1 MATLDTPITNLPGIG
16 DKKAAAFHKLGI
28 YTYGDMISYFPRRY
42 DDRSRMVPIAMAI
55 PEDTCCVQA
64 MVATQPTLSRIRRGM
79 ELVKFRI
86 ADDSGVMDVTY
97 FNQPFM
103 KNALTMGE
111 TYNFY
116 GKVSAMGSRKSMSNP
131 VYEKAAQPR
140 ITGRIIPVYH
150 STTQLS
156 QKVIVA
162 AAEQCLNA
170 CGHQVIDLLPE
181 EVTRRNNLC
190 QAEYAYRNIHFPESM
205 LALDIARRRMV
216 FEELFVLA
224 CAIRILHS
232 GSSAPVEGLR
242 LSSCDLNTFYAT
254 LPFTPTG
261 AQKRAMEAALSDMTS
276 GLSMNRLVQGDVG
289 SGKTLVAAGCIWAAA
304 QSGKVSA
311 MMAPTEILAEQHLRT
326 MRKFLEPCGLRVGLL
341 TGSMTAKEKR
351 TAKAALANHEY
362 DLIVGTHAVLTGDVE
377 IPDLALV
384 IVDEQHRF
392 GVEQRAALAQKGEKP
407 HVLVMSATPIPRT
420 LALIIY
426 GDLDVSIIDELPPGR
441 QTIDTLL
448 VNESYRQRLNGF
460 VRKQVET
467 GRQVFVICPKVEEDE
482 EKENDLNLKSAE
494 EHAKYMQSE
503 FPDLH
508 VGCVHGR
515 LKEKQKDAVMSAFV
529 SGDIDI
535 LVATTVV
542 EVGVDIPN
550 ANLMIIENADRFG
563 LSQLHQLRGRIGRGE
578 HKSWCV
584 LVSDSTNEV
593 SRERLK
599 IMVKTSDGFAISE
612 EDLRLRGPGDF
623 FGNRQHGL
631 PETHIADLGADMNVL
646 VTAQEEA
653 NKLMETDPELEQHPK
668 LKRHVLKLLEKA
680 GDTFN

>member
-1 MATLDTPITNLPGIG
+1 MPTLDTSIANLPGIG
-16 DKKAAAFHKLGI
+16 EKKAAAFRKLGI

-42 DDRSRMVPIAMAI
+42 DDRSHMVPIAMAV

-64 MVATQPTLSRIRRGM
+64 MVATVPTHTRVRRGM
-79 ELVKFRI
+79 ELVKLRI

-97 FNQPFM
+97 FNQPYV
-103 KNALTMGE
+103 KNALQMGE

-116 GKVSAMGSRKSMSNP
+116 GKVTAIGSRKQMTNP
-131 VYEKAAQPR
+131 VFEKAENPR
-140 ITGRIIPVYH
+140 VTGRIIPVYR
-150 STTQLS
+150 STALLS
-156 QKVIVA
+156 QKVMVS
-162 AAEQCLNA
+162 AAERCLA
-170 CGHQVIDLLPE
+170 DCGHMMPDLLPP
-181 EVTRRNNLC
+181 EVTRRHNLC
-190 QAEYAYRNIHFPESM
+190 QAEFAYRNLHFPEDM
-205 LALDIARRRMV
+205 LSLDIARRRMV

-224 CAIRILHS
+224 CAIKLLHS
-232 GSSAPVEGLR
+232 DSTPTEGLR
-242 LSSCDLNTFYAT
+242 LQPCDLTQFYAT

-261 AQKRAMEAALSDMTS
+261 AQKRAMEAAVADMTS
-276 GLSMNRLVQGDVG
+276 GLSMNRLIQGDVG

-304 QSGKVSA
+304 QSGKVCA

-341 TGSMTAKEKR
+341 TGSMTAKQKR
-351 TAKAALANHEY
+351 TVKAQLANKEF

-377 IPDLALV
+377 IPELGLV

-426 GDLDVSIIDELPPGR
+426 GDLDVSVIDELPPGR
-441 QTIDTLL
+441 QKIDTLL

-460 VRKQVET
+460 VRKQVED

-482 EKENDLNLKSAE
+482 EKENLLDLKSAE
-494 EHAKYMQSE
+494 EHAKYMQE
-503 FPDLH
+503 TFHDLR
-508 VGCVHGR
+508 VGCVHGK
-515 LKEKQKDAVMSAFV
+515 LKEKQKDAVMTAFV
-529 SGDIDI
+529 NHEIDI

-584 LVSDSTNEV
+584 LVSDTTNEE
-593 SRERLK
+593 SRARLK
-599 IMVKTSDGFAISE
+599 IMVKTSDGFQISE

-653 NKLMETDPELEQHPK
+653 NRLMEADPQLLGYPK
-668 LKRHVLKLLEKA
+668 LKRHVLKMVEKA

>member
-1 MATLDTPITNLPGIG
+1 MQTPITVLPGIG
-16 DKKAAAFHKLGI
+16 EKKAAAFQKLGI
-28 YTYGDMISYFPRRY
+28 HTLGDLLSYFPRKY

-55 PEDTCCVQA
+55 PEDTCCVEA
-64 MVATQPTLSRIRRGM
+64 MVTTVPTHNRIRRGM
-79 ELVKFRI
+79 EITKFRI
-86 ADDSGVMDVTY
+86 ADDTGVMEISY
-97 FNQPFM
+97 FNQPYI
-103 KNALTMGE
+103 KNAISTGE
-111 TYNFY
+111 TYHFY
-116 GKVSAMGSRKSMSNP
+116 GKVTAVGNRKQMTNP
-131 VYEKAAQPR
+131 VFEKADRPKV
-140 ITGRIIPVYH
+140 TGRIIPVYR
-150 STTQLS
+150 STALLS
-156 QKVIVA
+156 QKVLVS
-162 AAEQCLNA
+162 AAEFALNK
-170 CGHQVIDLLPE
+170 CGHLVPDLLPR

-190 QAEYAYRNIHFPESM
+190 QAEFAYRNIHFPEDM
-205 LALDIARRRMV
+205 LSLEIARRRMV

-224 CAIRILHS
+224 CALKIMHADSTPSEGMQL
-232 GSSAPVEGLR
+232 AP
-242 LSSCDLNTFYAT
+242 CDLNRFYRT

-261 AQKRAMEAALSDMTS
+261 AQKRAMEASVADMTS
-276 GLSMNRLVQGDVG
+276 GRCMNRLVQGDVG
-289 SGKTLVAAGCIWAAA
+289 SGKTLVAAGAIWAAA

-326 MRKFLEPCGLRVGLL
+326 MQKFLEPCGLRVGLL
-341 TGSMTAKEKR
+341 TGSMTAKQKR
-351 TAKAALANHEY
+351 TVKAQLQNREF
-362 DLIVGTHAVLTGDVE
+362 DLIVGTHAVLTDDVE

-392 GVEQRAALAQKGEKP
+392 GVEQRAALARKGETP

-441 QTIDTLL
+441 QPVDTLL

-460 VRKQVET
+460 VRKQVTE

-482 EKENDLNLKSAE
+482 DGENPMDLKSAE
-494 EHAKYMQSE
+494 DHAKYMQDI
-503 FPDLH
+503 FPDLT
-508 VGCVHGR
+508 VGCVHGK
-515 LKEKQKDAVMSAFV
+515 LKEKQKDAVMSRFV
-529 SGDIDI
+529 SGEIDI

-563 LSQLHQLRGRIGRGE
+563 LSQLHQLRGRIGRGQ

-584 LVSDSTNEV
+584 LVSDSTNET

-599 IMVKTSDGFAISE
+599 IMVKTADGFAISE

-623 FGNRQHGL
+623 FGSRQHGL
-631 PETHIADLGADMNVL
+631 PETHIADLGADMQVL

-653 NKLMETDPELEQHPK
+653 NRLMEADPQLLHHPK
-668 LKRHVLKLLEKA
+668 LKEHVQKMIQKA
-680 GDTFN
+680 GQTMN

>member
-1 MATLDTPITNLPGIG
+1 MHDLNTPITALPGIG
-16 DKKAAAFHKLGI
+16 EKKAVAFRKLGI
-28 YTYGDMISYFPRRY
+28 ATFGDMISHFPRKY
-42 DDRSRMVPIAMAI
+42 DDRSHMVPIGMAI

-64 MVATQPTLSRIRRGM
+64 MVTTVPTHNRIRRGM
-79 ELVKFRI
+79 ELTKLRI

-97 FNQPFM
+97 FNQPYI
-103 KNALTMGE
+103 KNALVMGE
-111 TYNFY
+111 VYNFY
-116 GKVSAMGSRKSMSNP
+116 GKVTAIGKRKQMTNP
-131 VYEKAAQPR
+131 VFEKAERPKV
-140 ITGRIIPVYH
+140 TGRIIPVYR
-150 STTQLS
+150 STTLLS
-156 QKVIVA
+156 QKVMVS
-162 AAEQCLNA
+162 AAEHCLNA
-170 CGHQVIDLLPE
+170 CGHLMPDLLPH
-181 EVTRRNNLC
+181 EVAMRHNLC
-190 QAEYAYRNIHFPESM
+190 QAEFAYRNIHFPEDM
-205 LALDIARRRMV
+205 LSLEIARRRMV

-224 CAIRILHS
+224 CAIKMMHA
-232 GSSAPVEGLR
+232 SSTPTAGLQ
-242 LSSCDLNTFYAT
+242 LQEYDLNEFYRT

-261 AQKRAMEAALSDMTS
+261 AQMRAMEAALADMTS
-276 GLSMNRLVQGDVG
+276 GYNMNRLVQGDVG
-289 SGKTLVAAGCIWAAA
+289 SGKTLVAAGCIRATAN
-304 QSGKVSA
+304 SGKVSA

-326 MRKFLEPCGLRVGLL
+326 MQKFLEPCGLRVGLL

-351 TAKAALANHEY
+351 TVKAQLKNHEL

-392 GVEQRAALAQKGEKP
+392 GVEQRAALAQKGETP

-441 QTIDTLL
+441 QPVDTLL

-460 VRKQVET
+460 VRKQVTE

-482 EKENDLNLKSAE
+482 DGEATSELKSAE
-494 EHAKYMQSE
+494 EHAKYMQE
-503 FPDLH
+503 TFPDLT
-508 VGCVHGR
+508 VGCIHGR

-529 SGDIDI
+529 SGEIDI

-563 LSQLHQLRGRIGRGE
+563 LSQLHQLRGRIGRGQ

-584 LVSDSTNEV
+584 LVSDSTNET

-599 IMVKTSDGFAISE
+599 IMVKTADGFAISE

-646 VTAQEEA
+646 VAAQEEA
-653 NKLMETDPELEQHPK
+653 NRLMAVDPELCDHPK
-668 LKRHVLKLLEKA
+668 LKDRVLQMIQKA
-680 GDTFN
+680 GSTMN

>member
-1 MATLDTPITNLPGIG
+1 MQTPITALPGVG

-28 YTYGDMISYFPRRY
+28 HTFGDMISYFPRKY
-42 DDRSRMVPIAMAI
+42 DDRSHIVPIAMAV

-64 MVATQPTLSRIRRGM
+64 MVTTVPVHNRIRKGM
-79 ELVKFRI
+79 ELTKFRI
-86 ADDSGVMDVTY
+86 ADEGGVMDVTY
-97 FNQPFM
+97 FNQPYI
-103 KNALTMGE
+103 KNAISTGE

-116 GKVSAMGSRKSMSNP
+116 GKVTAVGSRKQMANP
-131 VYEKAAQPR
+131 VFEKADRPR
-140 ITGRIIPVYH
+140 VTGRIIPVYR
-150 STTQLS
+150 STTLLS
-156 QKVIVA
+156 QKVMVS
-162 AAEQCLNA
+162 AAEHCLNK
-170 CGHQVIDLLPE
+170 CGHLVPDLLPRD
-181 EVTRRNNLC
+181 VVRRHQLC
-190 QAEYAYRNIHFPESM
+190 QAEFAYRNIHFPEDM
-205 LALDIARRRMV
+205 LSLEIARRRMV
-216 FEELFVLA
+216 FEELFILA
-224 CAIRILHS
+224 CAIKVMHANS
-232 GSSAPVEGLR
+232 VPKEGLQ
-242 LSSCDLNTFYAT
+242 LKSCNMTDFYKT

-261 AQKRAMEAALSDMTS
+261 AQRRAIAAAVEDMTA
-276 GLSMNRLVQGDVG
+276 GRCMNRLVQGDVG

-326 MRKFLEPCGLRVGLL
+326 MQKFLEPCGLRVGLL
-341 TGSMTAKEKR
+341 TGSMTAKQKR
-351 TAKAALANHEY
+351 TVKAQLANHEF

-377 IPDLALV
+377 IPELALV

-392 GVEQRAALAQKGEKP
+392 GVEQRAALAQKGETP

-420 LALIIY
+420 LALILY

-441 QTIDTLL
+441 QPIDTLL

-460 VRKQVET
+460 IRKQVDE

-482 EKENDLNLKSAE
+482 ENPSELHSAE
-494 EHAKYMQSE
+494 EHAQYLQE
-503 FPDLH
+503 TFPDLV

-515 LKEKQKDAVMSAFV
+515 LKEKQKDAVMTAFV
-529 SGDIDI
+529 RGETHI

-550 ANLMIIENADRFG
+550 ANLMVIENADRFG
-563 LSQLHQLRGRIGRGE
+563 LSQLHQLRGRIGRGQ

-593 SRERLK
+593 SRQRLK

-612 EDLRLRGPGDF
+612 EDLRLRGPGDV

-631 PETHIADLGADMNVL
+631 PETHIADLGADVNVL
-646 VTAQEEA
+646 VAAQEEA
-653 NKLMETDPELEQHPK
+653 NALMEQDPELQGYPLLRE
-668 LKRHVLKLLEKA
+668 HVNRMIAKA
-680 GDTFN
+680 SNTMN

>member
-1 MATLDTPITNLPGIG
+1 MVHMDTPISRLPGIG
-16 DKKAAAFHKLGI
+16 DKKAAAFGKLGI
-28 YTYGDMISYFPRRY
+28 FTYGDMISYFPRKY
-42 DDRSRMVPIAMAI
+42 DDRSVMTPIAMAI

-64 MVATQPTLSRIRRGM
+64 MVTTTPKLSRIRQGM

-86 ADDSGVMDVTY
+86 ADDSGVMDITY
-97 FNQPFM
+97 FNQPYV
-103 KNALTMGE
+103 KNQLVLGE

-116 GKVSAMGSRKSMSNP
+116 GKVSASGSRKAMSNP
-131 VYEKAAQPR
+131 VFEKAEHPR
-140 ITGRIIPVYH
+140 VTGRIIPVYR
-150 STTQLS
+150 STALLS
-156 QKVIVA
+156 QKVLIN
-162 AAEQCLNA
+162 AAEQCLEG
-170 CGHQVIDLLPE
+170 CGHLVSDFLPP
-181 EVTRRNNLC
+181 EVSQRNNLC
-190 QAEYAYRNIHFPESM
+190 QAQYAYHNIHFPENM
-205 LALDIARRRMV
+205 MALDIARRRLV

-224 CAIRILHS
+224 CAIRTMH
-232 GSSAPVEGLR
+232 GSKTPVDGLR
-242 LSSCDLNTFYAT
+242 LNSCNLNDFYAT

-261 AQKRAMEAALSDMTS
+261 AQKRAMEAALNDMTS
-276 GLSMNRLVQGDVG
+276 GLNMNRLVQGDVG

-304 QSGKVSA
+304 QSGKVSV
-311 MMAPTEILAEQHLRT
+311 MMAPTEILAEQHLHT
-326 MRKFLEPCGLRVGLL
+326 MQKFLEPCGLRIGLL
-341 TGSMTAKEKR
+341 KGSMTAKEKR
-351 TAKAALANHEY
+351 TVKAQLAAGEF
-362 DLIVGTHAVLTGDVE
+362 DLMVGTHAVLTDDVE
-377 IPDLALV
+377 IPNLALV
-384 IVDEQHRF
+384 VVDEQHRF
-392 GVEQRAALAQKGEKP
+392 GVEQRAALARKGEKP

-441 QTIDTLL
+441 QPIDTLL
-448 VNESYRQRLNGF
+448 INESYRQRLNGF
-460 VRKQVET
+460 IRKQVED

-482 EKENDLNLKSAE
+482 EKGASSELKSAE
-494 EHAKYMQSE
+494 EHAKYLQE
-503 FPDLH
+503 VFPDLT

-529 SGDIDI
+529 RGEINI

-563 LSQLHQLRGRIGRGE
+563 LSQLHQLRGRIGRGQY
-578 HKSWCV
+578 KSWCV
-584 LVSDSTNEV
+584 LVSDSRNEL

-646 VTAQEEA
+646 LTAQEEA
-653 NKLMETDPELEQHPK
+653 NAIMDEDPDLTAYPALRKKVQSMI
-668 LKRHVLKLLEKA
+668 EKA
-680 GDTFN
+680 GSTFN

>member
-1 MATLDTPITNLPGIG
+1 MPTLDTPITALPGIG
-16 DKKAAAFHKLGI
+16 EKKAAAFRKLGI
-28 YTYGDMISYFPRRY
+28 STYGDMISYFPRKY
-42 DDRSRMVPIAMAI
+42 DDRSHMVPIAMAI
-55 PEDTCCVQA
+55 PEDTVCVQA
-64 MVATQPTLSRIRRGM
+64 MVTTVPKHTRVRRGM

-97 FNQPFM
+97 FNQPYV
-103 KNALTMGE
+103 KNALSVGE

-116 GKVSAMGSRKSMSNP
+116 GKVSAVGTRKQMTNP
-131 VYEKAAQPR
+131 VYERAESPR
-140 ITGRIIPVYH
+140 VTGRIIPVYR
-150 STTQLS
+150 STALLS
-156 QKVIVA
+156 QKLLVS
-162 AAEQCLNA
+162 AAEICLA
-170 CGHQVIDLLPE
+170 DAGHLMPDLLPTD
-181 EVTRRNNLC
+181 VTRRNNLC
-190 QAEYAYRNIHFPESM
+190 QAEFAYRNIHFPEDM
-205 LALDIARRRMV
+205 LSLEIARRRMV

-224 CAIRILHS
+224 CAIKLMHS
-232 GSSAPVEGLR
+232 DHTPTEGLR
-242 LSSCDLNTFYAT
+242 LNACNMERFYAT

-261 AQKRAMEAALSDMTS
+261 AQKRAMDAAVTDMTS

-304 QSGKVSA
+304 QSGKTSV

-326 MRKFLEPCGLRVGLL
+326 MKSFLEPCGLRVGLL
-341 TGSMTAKEKR
+341 TGSMTAKQKR
-351 TAKAALANHEY
+351 TVKAQLAAGAY
-362 DLIVGTHAVLTGDVE
+362 DLMIGTHAVITDDVE

-441 QTIDTLL
+441 QKIDTLL

-460 VRKQVET
+460 VRKQVDD

-482 EKENDLNLKSAE
+482 EGENLLELKSAE
-494 EHAKYMQSE
+494 EHAKYMQE
-503 FPDLH
+503 VFPDLR

-515 LKEKQKDAVMSAFV
+515 LKEKQKDAVMTAFV
-529 SGDIDI
+529 NGEIHI

-563 LSQLHQLRGRIGRGE
+563 LSQLHQLRGRIGRGQ

-584 LVSDSTNEV
+584 LVSDTKNED
-593 SRERLK
+593 SRARLK

-653 NKLMETDPELEQHPK
+653 NRLMDADPDLLQHPK
-668 LKRHVLKLLEKA
+668 LKQQVLKMIEKA
-680 GDTFN
+680 GNTFN